1 MQARTGTPW
10 FQDIPFFGWL
20 FRSTNDIS
28 LESNLVIMVAAW
40 LDDPEVRA
48 LAHTLSDALQQE
60 VPELAAPGGANRPT
74 IP

>member
-1 MQARTGTPW
+1 
-10 FQDIPFFGWL
+10 PFFGWL
-20 FRSTNDIS
+20 FRATNDIS